1 MAVYTP
7 DKYQHDHRRPHS
19 ATVYGDAPLTFL
31 PKPLAGKRVLDVGCG
46 TGYWTNRIAEMGAA
60 EVIGIDGSTQG
71 IEIARS
77 KHPGIRFEQALIN
90 DHTLAD
96 LKCEP
101 FDTVIS
107 VEVIEHI
114 FDPRGFVK
122 SCFLALK
129 PGGTLVL
136 TTPYNGYLKNLALS
150 IAGKWDFH
158 LNPLWD
164 GGHIKFWSRKTITK
178 LLLEMGFVDVG
189 FAGFGRVPYLWMGM
203 VLTARRPLDG
213 RANPGS

>member
-7 DKYQHDHRRPHS
+7 DKYLHDKRKPHS
-19 ATVYGDAPLTFL
+19 ASIYADTPIAYLPQPLS
-31 PKPLAGKRVLDVGCG
+31 GKRILDVGCG
-46 TGYWTNRIAEMGAA
+46 NGYWSNRIRELGGG
-60 EVIGIDGSTQG
+60 EVIGIDASTQG

-77 KHPGIRFEQALIN
+77 QYPGVRFEQVLMN
-90 DHTLAD
+90 DQILTD
-96 LKCEP
+96 LDSAP
-101 FDTVIS
+101 FDGVIS

-122 SCFLALK
+122 SCFQALK

-150 IAGKWDFH
+150 LANKWDFH

-164 GGHIKFWSRKTITK
+164 GGHIKFWSKRTITR
-178 LLLEMGFVDVG
+178 LLLEMGFVDITFEG
-189 FAGFGRVPYLWMGM
+189 CRRVPYLWMGM
-203 VLTARRPLDG
+203 VLSARKP
-213 RANPGS
+213 A